1 MATPAPRKSSREGA
15 GKRQLEA
22 GMIGGDPN
30 AIHKKLVY
38 LCAYTVV
45 VEVHPT
51 IAQAIEK
58 ESHGRLIRRQHEG
71 SVRYQVNL
79 LKPAILIAAG
89 HFRLL
94 NY

>member
-1 MATPAPRKSSREGA
+1 
-15 GKRQLEA
+15 
-22 GMIGGDPN
+22 MIGGDPN

-71 SVRYQVNL
+71 SVRY
-79 LKPAILIAAG
+79 
-89 HFRLL
+89 
-94 NY
+94 